1 MDQNTI
7 QLSLSLHSFP
17 KAIKFLSYCS
27 CKNRNEKSQ
36 RVMFWCNRWHCLC
49 LCGLLQLHDIFDHT
63 PRAKTFFFLFF
74 PPTSEWSLGLSLKRK
89 CMQMSW
95 GRSSVHLSVSITNG
109 RVQGC
114 YDFTVIWSS
123 RHIIKTVR
131 CELTYRN
138 TSLSP
143 RLKCRGHWEGGSH
156 PVWHLIC
163 AGLKYINKSNWN

>member
-1 MDQNTI
+1 MKNPRGWCSDATDDI
-7 QLSLSLHSFP
+7 VCVCVV
-17 KAIKFLSYCS
+17 YCS
-27 CKNRNEKSQ
+27 CMTSLTIHPEPK
-36 RVMFWCNRWHCLC
+36 L
-49 LCGLLQLHDIFDHT
+49 
-63 PRAKTFFFLFF
+63 FFFLFF

-95 GRSSVHLSVSITNG
+95 GHSSVHLSVSITNG